1 MGGVL
6 EDIRVLDMSRF
17 ISGPYCAQ
25 LLADMGAEVIRIEK
39 IGGGDDRFLGPF
51 TANNESMGAMIYNRN
66 KKGITLNIRSE
77 QGREL
82 LKSLVK
88 ISDVVIENFTAGYL
102 ESLGIGYEDLRKINP
117 GIIFASISA
126 YGGYGPY
133 STKGAFDQIIQG
145 MSGLMY
151 VTGRPGDPPIKAGI
165 SLSDYGAALYTALGV
180 VFALRHRDKTGEG
193 QMIDVSLFDT
203 AISFLETIIPEY
215 KVNHHVRPQIGNR
228 RPFSAPTDTYKCKDG
243 YVSISISTEA
253 LWKRYTKLIGR
264 EDLTN
269 DPRFTGNANRTINQH
284 YLNNLAAAWAADKT
298 VEEALCLLDE
308 VHIPCGTV
316 QTITE
321 VVEDPQVRAR
331 EMVVDIDH
339 PGSGSV
345 PLPGIVIKMSKTPGG
360 IETPAPKVGQHNEEI
375 FGRLL
380 GLSMEE
386 ISELKEKKVV

>member
-1 MGGVL
+1 MHGIL

-51 TANNESMGAMIYNRN
+51 TANNESMGVMVYNRN

-82 LKSLVK
+82 LKRLVK

-102 ESLGIGYEDLRKINP
+102 ESLGIGYEDLREINP

-133 STKGAFDQIIQG
+133 SSKGAFDQIIQG

-180 VFALRHRDKTGEG
+180 VLALRHRDKTGEG

-215 KVNHHVRPQIGNR
+215 KVNNHVRPQIGNR

-298 VEEALCLLDE
+298 VEEALRLLDE
-308 VHIPCGTV
+308 AHIPCGTV

-321 VVEDPQVRAR
+321 VVEDSQVKAR

-345 PLPGIVIKMSKTPGG
+345 PLPGIVIKMSKTPGE

-386 ISELKEKKVV
+386 INELKEKKVV